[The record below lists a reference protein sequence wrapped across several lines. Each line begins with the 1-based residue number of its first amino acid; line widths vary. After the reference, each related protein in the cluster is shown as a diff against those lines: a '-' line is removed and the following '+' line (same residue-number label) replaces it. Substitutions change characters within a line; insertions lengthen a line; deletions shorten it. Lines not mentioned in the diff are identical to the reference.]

1 MSAAVLTRGSSGKEL
16 REFFSAVAE
25 REERGNG
32 FPADLDSVW
41 RLAGYAHR
49 EDAAWDLRANYAE
62 GVDYLCF
69 GQDAPGGADYYL
81 SVPCMEFFALRK
93 WRAAF
98 DTYRDVF
105 RQRRKKQA
113 AQRLPIADKL
123 LWARAAKELLA
134 LDAEAMWSLME
145 RIAEAEGLPMPERKA
160 AEEPEREK
168 EEGQELLPAAELLAR
183 SGVKMSARSFN
194 ERLKRTGLLQER
206 KAEGKAR
213 GAWELSEAGK
223 AYARQEERY
232 VRIPT
237 PSIRWRADRF
247 AALLDLLG
255 IAHGE
260 GGKEARP

>member
-1 MSAAVLTRGSSGKEL
+1 MSAAVLTRGSSEKEL

-49 EDAAWDLRANYAE
+49 DDAAWDLRANYVE
-62 GVDYLCF
+62 GTDYLCF
-69 GQDAPGGADYYL
+69 GQGTPGGADYYL

-98 DTYRDVF
+98 DAYRDVF
-105 RQRRKKQA
+105 RGRRKKQA
-113 AQRLPIADKL
+113 ARRPAIADKL
-123 LWARAAKELLA
+123 MWARAARELLA

-160 AEEPEREK
+160 TEGAGNGNTEEP
-168 EEGQELLPAAELLAR
+168 ELLPAAELLAR

-194 ERLKRTGLLQER
+194 ERLKRLGLLQER

-247 AALLDLLG
+247 GELLG
-255 IAHGE
+255 QLGMQQGK